1 MKYKFL
7 AVWAIAA
14 VLSGCYDDKGN
25 YAYSEINEI
34 SIDTVGK
41 QTEFEVYQFD
51 VLDIPVDIRFAFEEV
66 PDEDM
71 EYKWTIYSN
80 AATGNVAAEVIG
92 TERNLHSVIRQP
104 SSADSYSVVLQA
116 RNKRSGIATQ
126 MSYTVYVTSRIL
138 SGWVVLHTDGVQSDV
153 DYIATPRAVPAITA
167 SRHIRNAYF
176 TANNQKIPG
185 TPAFVGAV
193 RVNHQTVNSVY
204 IGTREDLYKVSGKT
218 FELEYLSESMF
229 PVKPA
234 VYDFQ
239 RFLSLSRSSNTQ
251 FVINNGQVHNIAG
264 QTAFEITFS
273 QALEANEA
281 LNAVDLA
288 PFIYIPAN
296 FASTTKF
303 EAVFYD
309 RLGQRFVIRP
319 QNNMPVAKLA
329 PFTSQASSVF
339 DVNYVGM
346 DILWFERG
354 YQDYGYAVFEDNLG
368 GRWFYIADFNKAMDA
383 TMAVK
388 KCDMGGCPE
397 ITDARF
403 YSTGSRGPVFLY
415 ATERNIYTYDYN
427 GSNQAVLINEPFGEN
442 EVITAMQVYK
452 PYATTNDLANAD
464 GTLLYVATW
473 DGQEGRLYEFSL
485 NETNGYLREKK
496 PLEVF
501 GGMGRIV
508 DFCFKVQ
515 GVGTG
520 S

>member
-14 VLSGCYDDKGN
+14 VWSGCYDDKGN

-51 VLDIPVDIRFAFEEV
+51 TLDIPVDIRFALEEV

-80 AATGNVAAEVIG
+80 AATGNVTAEVIG

-126 MSYTVYVTSRIL
+126 MSYTVYVTSQIL

-204 IGTREDLYKVSGKT
+204 IGTREELYKVSGKT

-264 QTAFEITFS
+264 QSAFEITFS
-273 QALEANEA
+273 QALEAE
-281 LNAVDLA
+281 
-288 PFIYIPAN
+288 
-296 FASTTKF
+296 
-303 EAVFYD
+303 
-309 RLGQRFVIRP
+309 
-319 QNNMPVAKLA
+319 
-329 PFTSQASSVF
+329 
-339 DVNYVGM
+339 
-346 DILWFERG
+346 
-354 YQDYGYAVFEDNLG
+354 
-368 GRWFYIADFNKAMDA
+368 
-383 TMAVK
+383 
-388 KCDMGGCPE
+388 
-397 ITDARF
+397 
-403 YSTGSRGPVFLY
+403 
-415 ATERNIYTYDYN
+415 
-427 GSNQAVLINEPFGEN
+427 
-442 EVITAMQVYK
+442 
-452 PYATTNDLANAD
+452 
-464 GTLLYVATW
+464 
-473 DGQEGRLYEFSL
+473 
-485 NETNGYLREKK
+485 
-496 PLEVF
+496 
-501 GGMGRIV
+501 
-508 DFCFKVQ
+508 
-515 GVGTG
+515 
-520 S
+520 